1 MTLEPHIRLVLAD
14 DHHLV
19 RQGIRA
25 LLEKAEDIQVVG
37 EASNGR
43 EAVDLVGNLGP
54 DVLVMDIAMPRLD
67 GIQAIEQVLDI
78 KPDTK
83 IVVLS
88 MYSDKALV
96 RQALKNGARGYLLK
110 ASVVEELLLAVR
122 AASKGDIYLSP
133 TVSRSMVDDL
143 VAAPDEDVIADP
155 FEQLTP
161 REREVLQL
169 IAEGHTNSAIAQQ
182 LGVSAKTVEKH
193 RSGLMAKLEVH
204 NLSGL
209 IRAAIKHGLVFLED

>member
-1 MTLEPHIRLVLAD
+1 
-14 DHHLV
+14 V

-43 EAVDLVGNLGP
+43 EAVDLVGNLAP
-54 DVLVMDIAMPRLD
+54 DVLVMDIAMHRLD

-78 KPDTK
+78 RPDTK

-209 IRAAIKHGLVFLED
+209 IRAAIKHGLVFLEE

>member
-1 MTLEPHIRLVLAD
+1 MHNAARGPAHS
-14 DHHLV
+14 
-19 RQGIRA
+19 QGIRA